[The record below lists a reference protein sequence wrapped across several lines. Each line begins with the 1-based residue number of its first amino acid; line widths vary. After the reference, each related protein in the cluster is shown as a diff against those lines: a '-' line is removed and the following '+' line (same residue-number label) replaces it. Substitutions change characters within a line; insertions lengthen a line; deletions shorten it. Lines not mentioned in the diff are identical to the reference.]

1 MEAEDAFSMDMMGP
15 SAEDR
20 ANGAALLS
28 AALVRE
34 AGALAQAAA
43 GLRATLD
50 LADSDAQRDEA
61 RRAAV
66 MAAALLLIARQLRC
80 HAQDA
85 ALAAQASVV
94 ALAPIA
100 IALPEIS
107 AALRAA
113 ALMPISD
120 DGAARIAAGVVAEI
134 FWNALRAAWP
144 VAPGA

>member
-1 MEAEDAFSMDMMGP
+1 MEAEDAFSMGLMGP

-61 RRAAV
+61 RRASA

-85 ALAAQASVV
+85 ALAAQVSVA
-94 ALAPIA
+94 ALAPIT
-100 IALPEIS
+100 IALPEIA

-120 DGAARIAAGVVAEI
+120 DGAARIAAGVVAET

-144 VAPGA
+144 AAPGA